1 MAMAD
6 ARLQGYS
13 ICADVIFEITEAGI
27 LASNHRARQHVL
39 LSLPLFNWLAGAE
52 PDTSELQA
60 WDRTTV
66 SNLEGLLADPTC
78 LNRDAL
84 GEPSRFGDVFEAL
97 EFLADRFILIRDLEA
112 YRDYFAKRSSL
123 IDQKHMGTFHQRVG
137 AELLLRKKVDPDEW
151 WYSQKF
157 DPETGRV
164 RDSLYRY
171 VQKEFIDTYLGSL
184 DFDGRAVLDFGCGS
198 GLASQLFAADGAQ
211 VTGVDPD
218 PVALATAEREVGA
231 GFQPVH
237 LDFSSADPL
246 SKLPLGPFDFIW
258 LSDVLLFYFYP
269 QDAGEPV
276 LAPAELLE
284 QLANRLADGGRLAIM
299 NPHAVFW
306 LAPWLGDDEF
316 PYTVITEYADR
327 LYSVTPSLEELSV
340 ALEQAGLCIC
350 RVYEPRPSEDGRDTD
365 PKAYH
370 FAERFP
376 VWWVF
381 ECAKAP

>member
-1 MAMAD
+1 MAEAH
-6 ARLQGYS
+6 LQGYS
-13 ICADVIFEITEAGI
+13 ICGDVTFEIAEDGV

-39 LSLPLFNWLAGAE
+39 LNLPLFNLLAGAE
-52 PDTSELQA
+52 PDANELCA
-60 WDRTTV
+60 WDCTTI
-66 SNLEGLLADPTC
+66 SNMEGLLADPTC
-78 LNRDAL
+78 LIRDAL
-84 GEPSRFGDVFEAL
+84 GEPSRFGEIAEAL
-97 EFLADRFILIRDLEA
+97 KFLANRFILVRDLEA
-112 YRDYFAKRSSL
+112 YHAYFAKRTSL
-123 IDQKHMGTFHQRVG
+123 IDQKHMGTFHQRIG
-137 AELLLRKKVDPDEW
+137 AELLLRKKIDPDEW

-157 DPETGRV
+157 DPKTGRV
-164 RDSLYRY
+164 RDSLYRF
-171 VQKEFIDTYLGSL
+171 VQKEFIDGYIGSL
-184 DFDGRAVLDFGCGS
+184 DFEGSAVLDFGCGS
-198 GLASQLFAADGAQ
+198 GLASRLFATGGAQ

-231 GFQPVH
+231 GFQPIH
-237 LDFSSADPL
+237 LDFSTPDPL
-246 SKLPLGPFDFIW
+246 SKLPAGPFDFIW

-276 LAPAELLE
+276 LAPAEVLQ
-284 QLANRLADGGRLAIM
+284 QLANRLADGGRLVIM

-327 LYSVTPSLEELSV
+327 LYSVTPSLEELSI
-340 ALEQAGLCIC
+340 ALEKAGLCIC
-350 RVYEPRPSEDGRDTD
+350 RIHEPRPGEDGREAD
-365 PKAYH
+365 PKAFH

>member
-1 MAMAD
+1 MAE

-13 ICADVIFEITEAGI
+13 ICSDVSFEITQDGV

-39 LSLPLFNWLAGAE
+39 LNLPLFDLLAGAE
-52 PDTSELQA
+52 PDSNDLCA
-60 WDRTTV
+60 WDRSTI
-66 SNLEGLLADPTC
+66 SNLDGLLADPTC
-78 LNRDAL
+78 LMRGAIGD
-84 GEPSRFGDVFEAL
+84 PSRFVGITDAL
-97 EFLADRFILIRDLEA
+97 EFLAERFILVRDLEA
-112 YRDYFAKRSSL
+112 YRAYFAKRSSL
-123 IDQKHMGTFHQRVG
+123 IDRKHMGTFHQRVG

-157 DPETGRV
+157 DPETGKV

-171 VQKEFIDTYLGSL
+171 VQKEFIDGYIGSL
-184 DFDGRAVLDFGCGS
+184 DLAGSAVLDFGCGS
-198 GLASQLFAADGAQ
+198 GLASQLFAAGGAH

-218 PVALATAEREVGA
+218 PTALATAEREVGA
-231 GFQPVH
+231 DFQPVQ
-237 LDFSSADPL
+237 LDFSAPDPL

-269 QDAGEPV
+269 QDAGQPV
-276 LAPAELLE
+276 VAPAELLE
-284 QLANRLADGGRLAIM
+284 QLANRLADGGRLVIM

-316 PYTVITEYADR
+316 PYTVITEYAGR
-327 LYSVTPSLEELSV
+327 VYSVTPSLEELSR
-340 ALEQAGLCIC
+340 ALEKAGLCIC
-350 RVYEPRPSEDGRDTD
+350 RIYEPRPGEAGRSADS
-365 PKAYH
+365 KAYH
-370 FAERFP
+370 FAKRFP

>member
-1 MAMAD
+1 MAEAC
-6 ARLQGYS
+6 LQGYS
-13 ICADVIFEITEAGI
+13 ICSDVSFEITPDGV

-39 LSLPLFNWLAGAE
+39 LNLPLFNLLAGAD
-52 PDTSELQA
+52 PDSTELCA
-60 WDRTTV
+60 WDRSTI

-78 LNRDAL
+78 LMRDTL
-84 GEPSRFGDVFEAL
+84 GAPSRFDDVADAL
-97 EFLADRFILIRDLEA
+97 EFLAGRFILVRDIEA
-112 YRDYFAKRSSL
+112 YRAYFDKRSSL
-123 IDQKHMGTFHQRVG
+123 IDRKHMGTFHQRVG

-157 DPETGRV
+157 DPKTGQV
-164 RDSLYRY
+164 RDGLYRF
-171 VQKEFIDTYLGSL
+171 VQKEFIDSYIGSL
-184 DFDGRAVLDFGCGS
+184 DLAGSAVLDFGCGS
-198 GLASQLFAADGAQ
+198 GLASRLFAAGGAH

-218 PVALATAEREVGA
+218 PVALATAEREAGV

-237 LDFSSADPL
+237 LDFSASDPL

-269 QDAGEPV
+269 QDAGQPV
-276 LAPAELLE
+276 VAPAELLE
-284 QLANRLADGGRLAIM
+284 QLANRLADGGCLVIM

-316 PYTVITEYADR
+316 PFTVITEYADR
-327 LYSVTPSLEELSV
+327 LYSVTPSLEELSL
-340 ALEQAGLCIC
+340 ALEKAGLCIC
-350 RVYEPRPSEDGRDTD
+350 RIHEPRPGEAGREADS
-365 PKAYH
+365 KAFH
-370 FAERFP
+370 FAKRFP